1 MNKNRETIFRFKQF
15 SLSNRLS
22 AMKVGTDGVL
32 LGGWAQL
39 PADSP
44 EGRVLDVGC
53 GTGVVALMLA
63 QRYPE
68 ATVRCID
75 INADAVAE
83 CAGNIAASPFSGR
96 VEVSQAD
103 FLTLASDEALSGAYD
118 LIVSNPPFFTER
130 LHSPDADRATARHD
144 DTLPLRALLSVSAKL
159 LRSGGMFAMVFP
171 AVRDEEV
178 LFESS
183 LAGLHPTRRC
193 HVFTRAGKPARRTLW
208 QFSTNPAGTCAETD
222 LVISNPDN
230 SYTPAYISLL
240 KDFYLNF

>member
-1 MNKNRETIFRFKQF
+1 MNINRETIFRFKQF

-39 PADSP
+39 PSDCPAGS
-44 EGRVLDVGC
+44 VLDVGC

-68 ATVRCID
+68 ATVSCID

-83 CAGNIAASPFSGR
+83 CAGNILASPFSER

-103 FLTLASDEALSGAYD
+103 FLTQASDSAYD
-118 LIVSNPPFFTER
+118 LIVTNPPFFTER

-144 DTLPLRALLSVSAKL
+144 DMLPLRSLLSVSAGL

-171 AVRDEEV
+171 AMRDEEV
-178 LFESS
+178 LLESS
-183 LAGLHPTRRC
+183 LAGLHPVRRC
-193 HVFTRAGKPARRTLW
+193 HVYTRAGKPARRTLW
-208 QFSTNPAGTCAETD
+208 QFSTTPTGPCIETD
-222 LVISNPDN
+222 LIIANPD
-230 SYTPAYISLL
+230 STFTTDYISLL